1 MTGYGRQEQLVDGRL
16 ICVEVRTVNHRYLEY
31 NARTPR
37 SFAFLE
43 GKLKALVQTYVARGK
58 TDVTITVE
66 HTDREPVR
74 VQVNQTLASGYVC
87 ALRELAAAF
96 DLSPEITAVQVAASP
111 EVLTVQREEL
121 DEAQLW
127 QAVRQTAQAALEQLV
142 LMREQEGAD
151 LKRDLLNRA
160 AQVTC
165 MVERVEARS
174 PQTVE
179 EYRRRLQARLEELK
193 SDEAYNEARLYTELT
208 LFADKVAVAEET
220 VRLRSHL
227 HKLGQTL
234 EEPEAVG
241 RKLDFLAQEMHREA
255 NTIGAKAV
263 DSEIAHI
270 VVEMKTEIEKIREQ
284 IQNIE

>member
-1 MTGYGRQEQLVDGRL
+1 MTGYGRQEHLVDGRL
-16 ICVEVRTVNHRYLEY
+16 VYVEVRTVNHRYLEY
-31 NARTPR
+31 NARTPKG
-37 SFAFLE
+37 FAFLE
-43 GKLKALVQTYVARGK
+43 SKLKALVQTYVARGK

-74 VQVNQTLASGYVC
+74 VQVNQALAGGYVR
-87 ALRELAAAF
+87 ALRELAAEF
-96 DLSPEITAVQVAASP
+96 DLSSEIAAVQVAAYP

-227 HKLGQTL
+227 HKLEQTL

>member
-1 MTGYGRQEQLVDGRL
+1 MTGYGRQEHLVDGRL
-16 ICVEVRTVNHRYLEY
+16 VCVEVRTVNHRYLEY
-31 NARTPR
+31 NARTPKG
-37 SFAFLE
+37 FAFLE
-43 GKLKALVQTYVARGK
+43 SKLKALVQTYVARGK

-74 VQVNQTLASGYVC
+74 VQVNQALAGGYVR
-87 ALRELAAAF
+87 ALRELAAEF
-96 DLSPEITAVQVAASP
+96 DLSSEIAAVQVAAYP

-179 EYRRRLQARLEELK
+179 EYRRRLHARLEELK

-227 HKLGQTL
+227 HKLEQTL